1 VILTLDGGGVRG
13 LVQLGLLRA
22 LESRIGIPIASLP
35 DLCIGTSVGTSYFY
49 EVKREYHPVS
59 WHTQS
64 SVISGGFSNCK
75 QWGKNRDR

>member
-1 VILTLDGGGVRG
+1 
-13 LVQLGLLRA
+13 
-22 LESRIGIPIASLP
+22 LP